1 MEFFDD
7 EKNWG
12 AAEVKSG
19 RSWKKEELRL
29 KSNEDLHKLW
39 YMYNN
44 LIEFYLNNSCCVQV
58 RFIERKE
65 HASNHGGGM

>member
-12 AAEVKSG
+12 SVEVKSG
-19 RSWKKEELRL
+19 RSWKTEELRL

-39 YMYNN
+39 QE
-44 LIEFYLNNSCCVQV
+44 I
-58 RFIERKE
+58 R
-65 HASNHGGGM
+65 